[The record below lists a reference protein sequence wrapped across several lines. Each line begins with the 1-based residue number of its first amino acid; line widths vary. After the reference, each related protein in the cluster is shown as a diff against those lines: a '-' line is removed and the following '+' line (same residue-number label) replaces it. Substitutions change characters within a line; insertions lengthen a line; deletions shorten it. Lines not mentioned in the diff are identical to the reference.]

1 MSYQKEKTISFTI
14 TSKNKIKNLGINLNT
29 EVNDLYSENCK
40 TLMKAT
46 GANRDRW
53 TDTLWAWTG
62 RINIANMT
70 FYQGNLQTQGNPYQ
84 NNQWHLSQI

>member
-1 MSYQKEKTISFTI
+1 
-14 TSKNKIKNLGINLNT
+14 
-29 EVNDLYSENCK
+29 
-40 TLMKAT
+40 MKAT